1 MSSPKVLALAD
12 FMTYL
17 MKLLTDKKRWIDTLR
32 RRARKIRLLKIFYSF
47 SKTILMEKQII
58 YVLKDL
64 NLQMLMKEI
73 EVKM

>member
-1 MSSPKVLALAD
+1 
-12 FMTYL
+12 